1 MFLLLG
7 EFEEGCGLGK
17 DGGDLRSGNAV
28 VLDVDEAG
36 GAEAGKGLGG
46 DGFLFGRCAM
56 KE

>member
-1 MFLLLG
+1 LG

-28 VLDVDEAG
+28 ILDVDEAG

-46 DGFLFGRCAM
+46 DGLLFGRCAM